1 MSEMEQ
7 KQDSASIQR
16 SGFSGMSITA
26 FILSLFGFLL
36 ALPAVAALILGIVS
50 LVRSNRDFRR
60 RGLAIAAVVVSSLW
74 ILLFIVIGVAN
85 SGSAPTA
92 RDDAAV
98 NDSTTSSSESSDWIS
113 DLRRTEP
120 SMFEKVS
127 DDDLRNLATRYCREI
142 EGTQNAVATFGL
154 LWERYPLSPVAV
166 AAAAAFGATSECPG
180 QETGALLM
188 GKALDDGTF
197 GPMLGENYR
206 YAETLALVRQVLP
219 EYDYLDDQTVVL
231 GAIAGCRTL
240 FTREPGDIVD
250 DASMSPGTPEA
261 KTVFMLMA
269 AAEQTICTDAPRS
282 SKEFVEAFANGD

>member
-142 EGTQNAVATFGL
+142 EGTQNAVATFG
-154 LWERYPLSPVAV
+154 
-166 AAAAAFGATSECPG
+166 
-180 QETGALLM
+180 
-188 GKALDDGTF
+188 
-197 GPMLGENYR
+197 PMLGENYR